1 MDKELMNKKEFE
13 QFVEES
19 GKDILRY
26 CRMIAYSNEEGNEL
40 YQDTMLKLLEKQE
53 SLDCEQNIKSYAISI
68 SILLLKN
75 KKRKYAVRNKKALFV
90 SLNDLADEDGKQI
103 RNENILTP
111 EEQYMKKDETNLVKQ
126 LVYELP
132 EKYKIP
138 LYMNYSANMSAE
150 DIAKTLDI
158 PLGTVKTRIRK
169 AKKMLKERLEAIGY
183 DR

>member
-26 CRMIAYSNEEGNEL
+26 CRMIAYSNEAGNEL

-75 KKRKYAVRNKKALFV
+75 KKRKYAVRNKKAVFV
-90 SLNDLADEDGKQI
+90 SLNDLADEDGKQK
-103 RNENILTP
+103 RC
-111 EEQYMKKDETNLVKQ
+111 
-126 LVYELP
+126 
-132 EKYKIP
+132 
-138 LYMNYSANMSAE
+138 
-150 DIAKTLDI
+150 
-158 PLGTVKTRIRK
+158 
-169 AKKMLKERLEAIGY
+169 
-183 DR
+183 